1 MLTKTNS
8 LIHLIST
15 PVIITDVAFRFVD
28 ANEAAQNLLAL
39 SEQTLQGSILN
50 FIDSIEED
58 LLKLINNKNQSL
70 ENIRLLNVS
79 NLLID
84 KSWTLKASRY
94 DINQEEDGYCFVLE
108 ESVDERYK
116 SIEKERDFYKELL
129 DNMPADVG
137 VFNENQKYL
146 YVNPHAIKD
155 PEMRKWIIGK
165 DDFDYCKA
173 RNLPTTIAKDRRNK
187 FKDFIK
193 NKSTYYTFE
202 ETSERNNVASHNLRI
217 VYGFYNSDG
226 SFKYALGYG
235 INIDQLKNYELINI
249 RQQSAIEISNDGIA
263 LLDGNGEYTYVNN
276 ALVKMLGLK
285 SSKYMIGSNWRE
297 FFPESEVSHLA
308 DDVYP
313 ILLEKKFW
321 RGEAYGYKFNSNE
334 KLIVELTM
342 NLMPDK
348 GIVCICR
355 DVTDR
360 KRQEEQLK
368 RLALVAKNTNSMV
381 IISDANS
388 KIEWVNDAFTNNTG
402 YTLDEVKG
410 IEPRSFL
417 NGPETDQKIIDKLRE
432 IQLNHQPYAGEKL
445 SYKKDGTTIWVY
457 LMVNPI
463 FNDNGELTNWVSVET
478 DITPIKNAELVYQ
491 NALIKEKTFSDLKS
505 QFVSLASHEFR
516 TPLAGIMTSIEI
528 VKVILDREKAVYPD
542 RIDVHLERCIEEIQR
557 LTSIMDNVLIS
568 GKMQL
573 GKMPFDPIS
582 RDFIP
587 FFNEVIK
594 NFQMISPDRK
604 LEVNNPFEEI
614 EMTFD
619 GKLLEHA
626 FNNILNNANKYSPKD
641 TLIKIDLTDTKDAIQ
656 LTVIDYGIG
665 IPEEEQ
671 IHLFSSFFRASNTIS
686 HHGTGLGLG
695 IVKQFIEIHNGKVTI
710 ESKINEGCK
719 VVITLPK
726 SIQPI

>member
-94 DINQEEDGYCFVLE
+94 ELNQDEEGYCFLLE
-108 ESVDERYK
+108 ESQEEKFK

-217 VYGFYNSDG
+217 VYGFYNPDG

-263 LLDGNGEYTYVNN
+263 LLDGNGQYTYVNN

-285 SSKYMIGSNWRE
+285 SSKYMIGRNWRE

-313 ILLEKKFW
+313 ILLEKNFW
-321 RGEAYGYKFNSNE
+321 RGEAYGYKLNSNE
-334 KLIVELTM
+334 KIIVELTM

-355 DVTDR
+355 DVTER
-360 KRQEEQLK
+360 KHQEEQLK
-368 RLALVAKNTNSMV
+368 RLALVARNTNSMV

-388 KIEWVNDAFTNNTG
+388 KIEWVNDAFTSNTG
-402 YTLDEVKG
+402 YSLEDIRG
-410 IEPRSFL
+410 REPRTIF
-417 NGPETDQKIIDKLRE
+417 NGPETDQQSIDKLRE
-432 IQLNHQPYAGEKL
+432 IELNQLSFSGEKL
-445 SYKKDGTTIWVY
+445 SYKKDGSTMWVY
-457 LMVNPI
+457 LIVNPI
-463 FNDNGELTNWVSVET
+463 FNNNGELTNWVSVET
-478 DITPIKNAELVYQ
+478 DITPIKKAELVYQ
-491 NALIKEKTFSDLKS
+491 NALVKEKTLSDLKS

-528 VKVILDREKAVYPD
+528 VKLILDKEKAVYPD
-542 RIDVHLERCIEEIQR
+542 RIDIHLERCIEEIQR

-573 GKMPFDPIS
+573 GKMPFEPVT

-594 NFQMISPDRK
+594 NFQMIFPDRK
-604 LEVNNPFEEI
+604 LEITNPFDLI

-626 FNNILNNANKYSPKD
+626 FNNIFNNANKYSPKD
-641 TLIKIDLTDTKDAIQ
+641 TIIKIELANTNEVIQ

>member
-8 LIHLIST
+8 ILHLISS
-15 PVIITDVAFRFVD
+15 PVIITDVKFRFVE

-39 SEQTLQGSILN
+39 SEQTLQGSIFN
-50 FIDSIEED
+50 FINCSEED
-58 LLKLINNKNQSL
+58 IIKLFNSKNNSL
-70 ENIRLLNVS
+70 ENVQLLNVS
-79 NLLID
+79 NALVD

-94 DINQEEDGYCFVLE
+94 ELNQDEEGYCFLLE
-108 ESVDERYK
+108 ESQEEKFK

-137 VFNENQKYL
+137 VFNEDQKYL
-146 YVNPHAIKD
+146 YVNPHAVKD

-173 RNLPTTIAKDRRNK
+173 RNIPTTIAKDRRDK
-187 FKDFIK
+187 FKDFLR

-285 SSKYMIGSNWRE
+285 SSKYMIGRKWRE

-542 RIDVHLERCIEEIQR
+542 RIDIHLERCIEEIQR

-641 TLIKIDLTDTKDAIQ
+641 TLIKIDLTDSKDAIQ

-719 VVITLPK
+719 VIISLPK
-726 SIQPI
+726 KIEGI

>member
-1 MLTKTNS
+1 MLTQTNT
-8 LIHLIST
+8 LIQLINT
-15 PVIITDVAFRFVD
+15 PVIITDVEFQILEV
-28 ANEAAQNLLAL
+28 NESAKNLLAL
-39 SEQTLQGSILN
+39 SEKKLNVSILN
-50 FIDSIEED
+50 FIDSNKED
-58 LLKLINNKNQSL
+58 IINLINKKIDSF
-70 ENIRLLNVS
+70 ESIHLLNVS
-79 NLLID
+79 NLLVD
-84 KSWTLKASRY
+84 KKWSLKASTY
-94 DINQEEDGYCFVLE
+94 NLNQEEEGYCFVLE
-108 ESVDERYK
+108 ESIEQKYK

-137 VFNENQKYL
+137 VFNEDQKYL
-146 YVNPHAIKD
+146 YVNPHAVKD

-173 RNLPTTIAKDRRNK
+173 RNIPTTIAKDRRDK
-187 FKDFIK
+187 FKSFLK

-202 ETSERNNVASHNLRI
+202 ETSERNNIASHNLRI
-217 VYGFYNSDG
+217 VYGFYNPDG

-263 LLDGNGEYTYVNN
+263 LLNGSGEYTYVNN
-276 ALVKMLGLK
+276 ALVKMLGLA
-285 SSKYMIGSNWRE
+285 SGKYMIGRKWRD
-297 FFPESEVSHLA
+297 FFPRSEVSHLA

-313 ILLEKKFW
+313 ILLDKKFW
-321 RGEAYGYKFNSNE
+321 TGEAYGYKYKSNE

-355 DVTDR
+355 DVTER
-360 KRQEEQLK
+360 KHQEEQLK
-368 RLALVAKNTNSMV
+368 RLALVARNTNNMV
-381 IISDANS
+381 IITDAES
-388 KIEWVNDAFTNNTG
+388 KIEWVNDAFTITTG

-410 IEPRSFL
+410 REPRNIF
-417 NGPETDQKIIDKLRE
+417 NGPETDEQIIKKIQE
-432 IQLNHQPYAGEKL
+432 TESNHQSFAGEKL
-445 SYKKDGTTIWVY
+445 SYKKDGSTMWIY
-457 LMVNPI
+457 LMANPI

-478 DITPIKNAELVYQ
+478 DITPLKKAELVYQ
-491 NALIKEKTFSDLKS
+491 NALIKEKTLSDLKT

-528 VKVILDREKAVYPD
+528 VKVILEKEKAVYPD
-542 RIDVHLERCIEEIQR
+542 RIDIHLERCIEEIER

-573 GKMPFDPIS
+573 GKMPFEPIS
-582 RDFIP
+582 RDFIL

-594 NFQMISPDRK
+594 NFQMIFPHRK
-604 LEVNNPFEEI
+604 LEINNPFENL

-626 FNNILNNANKYSPKD
+626 FNNVLNNANKYSPSD
-641 TLIKIDLTDTKDAIQ
+641 TFINIELKELHDTVQ
-656 LTVIDYGIG
+656 LSFIDYGIG

-710 ESKINEGCK
+710 ESKINQGCK
-719 VVITLPK
+719 VIINLPK

>member
-8 LIHLIST
+8 VIHLMNA
-15 PVIITDVAFRFVD
+15 PVILTDVEFRFIEV
-28 ANEAAQNLLAL
+28 NEAAQNLLAL
-39 SEQTLQGSILN
+39 SEQTLQGSIFN
-50 FIDSIEED
+50 FIDCSKEN
-58 LLKLINNKNQSL
+58 LLELFSNNKNSIK
-70 ENIRLLNVS
+70 NVRLLNVS
-79 NLLID
+79 NLLVD
-84 KSWTLKASRY
+84 KTWTLKASSC
-94 DINQEEDGYCFVLE
+94 DINAEEEGYCFVLE
-108 ESVDERYK
+108 ESIEEKYQT
-116 SIEKERDFYKELL
+116 IEKERDFYKELL

-137 VFNENQKYL
+137 VFNEDQKYL

-173 RNLPTTIAKDRRNK
+173 RDIPTTIAKDRRDK
-187 FKDFIK
+187 FKSFLK

-202 ETSERNNVASHNLRI
+202 ETSERNNIASHNLRI
-217 VYGFYNSDG
+217 VYGFYNPDG

-263 LLDGNGEYTYVNN
+263 LLDGSGEYTYVNK

-285 SSKYMIGSNWRE
+285 SDKNMIGRKWRE

-313 ILLEKKFW
+313 ILLEKNFW
-321 RGEAYGYKFNSNE
+321 RGEAYGFKYNSNE

-368 RLALVAKNTNSMV
+368 RLALVASNTNSMV

-410 IEPRSFL
+410 IEPRIFL
-417 NGPETDQKIIDKLRE
+417 NGPKTDQKIIDKLRE

-528 VKVILDREKAVYPD
+528 VKVILDKEKAVYPD
-542 RIDVHLERCIEEIQR
+542 RIDIHLERCIEEIQR

-573 GKMPFDPIS
+573 GKMPFEPVS
-582 RDFIP
+582 RDFIL

-594 NFQMISPDRK
+594 NFQMIFPDRK
-604 LEVNNPFEEI
+604 LAIKNPFEHI

-626 FNNILNNANKYSPKD
+626 FSNILNNANKYSEKD
-641 TLIKIDLTDTKDAIQ
+641 TVINVEVVELSDDIEI
-656 LTVIDYGIG
+656 TVIDYGIG

-695 IVKQFIEIHNGKVTI
+695 IVKQFIEIHNGEVNI
-710 ESKINEGCK
+710 ESKINQGCK
-719 VVITLPK
+719 VIINLPK
-726 SIQPI
+726 SIEPI

>member
-1 MLTKTNS
+1 MLTQTNT
-8 LIHLIST
+8 LIQLINT
-15 PVIITDVAFRFVD
+15 PVIITDVEFRILEV
-28 ANEAAQNLLAL
+28 NESAKNLLAL
-39 SEQTLQGSILN
+39 SKQKLNLSILN
-50 FIDSIEED
+50 FIDSNKED
-58 LLKLINNKNQSL
+58 LINLINKKIDSF
-70 ENIRLLNVS
+70 ESIHLLNVS
-79 NLLID
+79 NLLVD
-84 KSWTLKASRY
+84 KKWSLKASTY
-94 DINQEEDGYCFVLE
+94 TLNQEEEGYCFVLE
-108 ESVDERYK
+108 ESIEQKYK

-137 VFNENQKYL
+137 VFNEDQKYL

-165 DDFDYCKA
+165 DDFDYCES
-173 RNLPTTIAKDRRNK
+173 RNIPTTIAKDRRDK
-187 FKDFIK
+187 FKSFLK
-193 NKSTYYTFE
+193 NKSTYYSFE
-202 ETSERNNVASHNLRI
+202 ETSERNNIASHNLRI
-217 VYGFYNSDG
+217 VYGFYNPDG

-235 INIDQLKNYELINI
+235 LNIDQLKNYELINI

-263 LLDGNGEYTYVNN
+263 LLDGNGQYTYVNK
-276 ALVKMLGLK
+276 ALVTMLGLK
-285 SSKYMIGSNWRE
+285 SDKNMIGRKWLE
-297 FFPESEVSHLA
+297 FFPKSEVSHLA

-321 RGEAYGYKFNSNE
+321 RGEAYGYRNDSND

-355 DVTDR
+355 DVTER
-360 KRQEEQLK
+360 KHQEEQLK
-368 RLALVAKNTNSMV
+368 RLALVARNTNNMV
-381 IISDANS
+381 IITDAES
-388 KIEWVNDAFTNNTG
+388 KIEWVNDAFTITTG

-410 IEPRSFL
+410 REPRNIF
-417 NGPETDQKIIDKLRE
+417 NGPETDEQIIKKIQE
-432 IQLNHQPYAGEKL
+432 TESNHQSFAGEKL
-445 SYKKDGTTIWVY
+445 SYKKDGSTMWIY
-457 LMVNPI
+457 LMANPI

-478 DITPIKNAELVYQ
+478 DITPLKKAELVYQ
-491 NALIKEKTFSDLKS
+491 NALIKEKTLSDLKT

-528 VKVILDREKAVYPD
+528 VKVILEKEKAVYPD
-542 RIDVHLERCIEEIQR
+542 RIDIHLERCIEEIER

-573 GKMPFDPIS
+573 GKMPFEPIS
-582 RDFIP
+582 RDFIL

-594 NFQMISPDRK
+594 NFQMIFPNRK
-604 LEVNNPFEEI
+604 LEIKNPFKNL

-626 FNNILNNANKYSPKD
+626 FNNVLNNANKYSPSD
-641 TLIKIDLTDTKDAIQ
+641 TFINVELKELHDTVQ
-656 LTVIDYGIG
+656 LSFIDYGIG

-695 IVKQFIEIHNGKVTI
+695 IVKQFIEIHNGNVTI
-710 ESKINEGCK
+710 DSKINQGCK
-719 VVITLPK
+719 VIINLPK

>member
-8 LIHLIST
+8 ILHLISS
-15 PVIITDVAFRFVD
+15 PVIITDVKFRFVE

-39 SEQTLQGSILN
+39 SEQTLQGSIFN
-50 FIDSIEED
+50 FINCSEED
-58 LLKLINNKNQSL
+58 LIKLFNSKNNSL
-70 ENIRLLNVS
+70 ENVRLLNVS
-79 NLLID
+79 NALVD

-94 DINQEEDGYCFVLE
+94 ELNQDEEGYCFLLE
-108 ESVDERYK
+108 ESQEEKYK

-137 VFNENQKYL
+137 VFNEDQKYL
-146 YVNPHAIKD
+146 YVNPHAVKD

-173 RNLPTTIAKDRRNK
+173 RNIPTTIAKDRRDK
-187 FKDFIK
+187 FKDFLR

-285 SSKYMIGSNWRE
+285 SSKYMIGKKWRE

-542 RIDVHLERCIEEIQR
+542 RIDIHLERCIEEIQR

-719 VVITLPK
+719 VIITLPK

>member
-1 MLTKTNS
+1 MITKTNS
-8 LIHLIST
+8 IIQLIST
-15 PVIITDVAFRFVD
+15 PVLITDVSFCLID
-28 ANEAAQNLLAL
+28 SNEAAKDLFNLNDQAL
-39 SEQTLQGSILN
+39 HDSVFN
-50 FIDSIEED
+50 FIDSNKD
-58 LLKLINNKNQSL
+58 ALSKLLRNKKSSI
-70 ENIRLLNVS
+70 ENIRLLNVKKI
-79 NLLID
+79 LIE
-84 KSWTLKASRY
+84 KTWTLKASECE
-94 DINQEEDGYCFVLE
+94 INSEDEGYCFLLE
-108 ESVDERYK
+108 ESLEERYL
-116 SIEKERDFYKELL
+116 SLEKERDFYKELL

-137 VFNENQKYL
+137 VFNEDQKYL

-165 DDFDYCKA
+165 DDFDYCKS
-173 RNLPTTIAKDRRNK
+173 RNIPTTIAKDRRDK
-187 FKDFIK
+187 FKSFLK
-193 NKSTYYTFE
+193 NKSTYYSFE
-202 ETSERNNVASHNLRI
+202 ETSERNNIASHNLRI
-217 VYGFYNSDG
+217 VYGFYNPDG

-263 LLDGNGEYTYVNN
+263 LLDGNGQYTYVNK
-276 ALVKMLGLK
+276 ALVTMLGLK
-285 SSKYMIGSNWRE
+285 SDKNMIGRKWRE

-321 RGEAYGYKFNSNE
+321 RGEAYGYKNDSDE

-355 DVTDR
+355 DVTER
-360 KRQEEQLK
+360 KHQEEQLK
-368 RLALVAKNTNSMV
+368 RLALVARSTNSMV

-388 KIEWVNDAFTNNTG
+388 KIEWVNDAFTNCMG
-402 YTLDEVKG
+402 YTLDEVIGK
-410 IEPRSFL
+410 EPRKIF
-417 NGPETDQKIIDKLRE
+417 NGPETDTQIIEKLFE
-432 IQLNHQPYAGEKL
+432 TESKHQSFAGEKL
-445 SYKKDGTTIWVY
+445 SYKKDGTTMWVY
-457 LMVNPI
+457 LMANPI
-463 FNDNGELTNWVSVET
+463 FNDNGELTNWVSVEN

-491 NALIKEKTFSDLKS
+491 NALVKEKTLSDLKS

-528 VKVILDREKAVYPD
+528 VKLILDKEKAVYPD
-542 RIDVHLERCIEEIQR
+542 RIDIHLERCIEEIQR

-568 GKMQL
+568 GKMQM
-573 GKMPFDPIS
+573 GKMPFEPMS

-594 NFQMISPDRK
+594 NFQIISPDRK
-604 LEVNNPFEEI
+604 LEIKNPYHHI
-614 EMTFD
+614 EMNFD

-626 FNNILNNANKYSPKD
+626 FNNILNNANKYSTKD
-641 TLIKIDLTDTKDAIQ
+641 TVINIDLKEINDSIQ
-656 LTVIDYGIG
+656 ITVIDYGIG

-671 IHLFSSFFRASNTIS
+671 INLFSSFFRASNTIS

-695 IVKQFIEIHNGKVTI
+695 IVKQFIEIHRGKVTI
-710 ESKINEGCK
+710 ESKLNQGCK
-719 VVITLPK
+719 VIVTLPK
-726 SIQPI
+726 FIQPI

>member
-8 LIHLIST
+8 IIQLIST
-15 PVIITDVAFRFVD
+15 PVIITDVNFRFIE

-39 SEQTLQGSILN
+39 SEQTLQGSIFN
-50 FIDSIEED
+50 FIDCKKEEITP
-58 LLKLINNKNQSL
+58 LLTNKKSRL
-70 ENIRLLNVS
+70 ENIRLRNVS
-79 NLLID
+79 DFLIN
-84 KSWTLKASRY
+84 KSWTLKASVY
-94 DINQEEDGYCFVLE
+94 DINTEEDGYCFVLE
-108 ESVDERYK
+108 ESIEEKYQ

-146 YVNPHAIKD
+146 YVNPHAVKD

-173 RNLPTTIAKDRRNK
+173 RNIPSTIAQDRREK
-187 FKDFIK
+187 FKLFIK
-193 NKSTYYTFE
+193 NKSTYYSFE

-217 VYGFYNSDG
+217 VYGFYNPNG

-263 LLDGNGEYTYVNN
+263 LLDGNGEYTYVNK

-285 SSKYMIGSNWRE
+285 SDKNMIGRKWKE
-297 FFPESEVSHLA
+297 FFPESEASHLA

-321 RGEAYGYKFNSNE
+321 RGEAYGFKYNSNE

-355 DVTDR
+355 DVTER
-360 KRQEEQLK
+360 KQQEEQLK
-368 RLALVAKNTNSMV
+368 RLALVASKTNNMV
-381 IISDANS
+381 IISDADS
-388 KIEWVNDAFTNNTG
+388 KIEWVNDAFITTMG
-402 YTLDEVKG
+402 YSLDEVKG
-410 IEPRSFL
+410 KEPRRIL
-417 NGPETDQKIIDKLRE
+417 NGEETDQLIVDKLRE
-432 IQLNHQPYAGEKL
+432 IELNHKPFAGEKL
-445 SYKKDGTTIWVY
+445 SYKKDGSTIWIY

-478 DITPIKNAELVYQ
+478 DITPIKKAELVYQ
-491 NALIKEKTFSDLKS
+491 NALIKEKTLSDLKS

-528 VKVILDREKAVYPD
+528 VKVILDKEKAVYSN
-542 RIDVHLERCIEEIQR
+542 RIDLHLERCIEEIQR

-573 GKMPFDPIS
+573 GKIPFEPIS

-594 NFQMISPDRK
+594 NFKMIFPDRNLAIK
-604 LEVNNPFEEI
+604 NPFEEI

-626 FNNILNNANKYSPKD
+626 FNNILNNANKYSEKD
-641 TLIKIDLTDTKDAIQ
+641 TLINVEVNELNDAIQ
-656 LTVIDYGIG
+656 IIVIDYGIG

-695 IVKQFIEIHNGKVTI
+695 IVKQFIEIHNGKVNI
-710 ESKINEGCK
+710 ESKINQGCK
-719 VVITLPK
+719 VIINLPK
-726 SIQPI
+726 SIEPI

>member
-1 MLTKTNS
+1 MLTKTKS
-8 LIHLIST
+8 IIHLIST
-15 PVIITDVAFRFVD
+15 PVLITDVSFCLIES
-28 ANEAAQNLLAL
+28 NEAAQNLFDL
-39 SEQTLQGSILN
+39 SDKTLKGSVFN
-50 FIDSIEED
+50 FVDSNKEELSK
-58 LLKLINNKNQSL
+58 LLTKSKGHL
-70 ENIRLLNVS
+70 ENIRLINVR

-84 KSWTLKASRY
+84 KTWTLKFSNY
-94 DINQEEDGYCFVLE
+94 DINSEEEGYCFLLE
-108 ESVDERYK
+108 ESIEEKYRT
-116 SIEKERDFYKELL
+116 IEKERDFYKELL

-137 VFNENQKYL
+137 VFNEDQKYL
-146 YVNPHAIKD
+146 YVNPHAVKD

-165 DDFDYCKA
+165 DDFDYCKE
-173 RNLPTTIAKDRRNK
+173 RNIPTTIAKDRRDK
-187 FKDFIK
+187 FKSFLK

-202 ETSERNNVASHNLRI
+202 ETSERNNIASHNLRI
-217 VYGFYNSDG
+217 VYGFYNPDG

-263 LLDGNGEYTYVNN
+263 LLNGSGEYTYVNN

-285 SSKYMIGSNWRE
+285 SGKYMIGRKWRE
-297 FFPESEVSHLA
+297 FFPKSEVSHLA

-321 RGEAYGYKFNSNE
+321 TGEAYGYKYNSNE

-355 DVTDR
+355 DVTER
-360 KRQEEQLK
+360 KHQEEQLK
-368 RLALVAKNTNSMV
+368 RLALVARNTNNMV
-381 IISDANS
+381 IITDAAS
-388 KIEWVNDAFTNNTG
+388 KIEWVNDAFTITTG

-410 IEPRSFL
+410 REPRNIF
-417 NGPETDQKIIDKLRE
+417 NGPETDEQIIKKIKE
-432 IQLNHQPYAGEKL
+432 TETNHQSFAGEKL
-445 SYKKDGTTIWVY
+445 SYKKDGSTMWIY
-457 LMVNPI
+457 LMANPI

-478 DITPIKNAELVYQ
+478 DITPIKKAELVYQ
-491 NALIKEKTFSDLKS
+491 NALIKEKTLSDLKT

-528 VKVILDREKAVYPD
+528 IKVILDKEKAVYPD
-542 RIDVHLERCIEEIQR
+542 RIDIHLERCIEEIER

-573 GKMPFDPIS
+573 GKMPFEPVS
-582 RDFIP
+582 RDFIL

-594 NFQMISPDRK
+594 NFQMIFPDRK
-604 LEVNNPFEEI
+604 LEIKNPFEHL
-614 EMTFD
+614 EMIFD

-641 TLIKIDLTDTKDAIQ
+641 TFINIELKDINDSIQ
-656 LTVIDYGIG
+656 ITVIDYGIG

-671 IHLFSSFFRASNTIS
+671 INLFSSFFRASNTIS

-710 ESKINEGCK
+710 DSKINQGCK
-719 VVITLPK
+719 VIINLPK

>member
-8 LIHLIST
+8 IIHLISS
-15 PVIITDVAFRFVD
+15 PVIITDATFRFVD

-50 FIDSIEED
+50 FIDCIEID
-58 LLKLINNKNQSL
+58 LIDLINGKNKSL

-79 NLLID
+79 NVLVD
-84 KSWTLKASRY
+84 KVWTLKASRY
-94 DINQEEDGYCFVLE
+94 DLNPDEDGYCFLLE
-108 ESVDERYK
+108 DSIDEKYK

-137 VFNENQKYL
+137 VFNEDQKYL
-146 YVNPHAIKD
+146 YVNPHAVKD

-173 RNLPTTIAKDRRNK
+173 RNIPTTIASDRRDK
-187 FKDFIK
+187 FKLFLK
-193 NKSTYYTFE
+193 NKSTYYSFE
-202 ETSERNNVASHNLRI
+202 ETSERNNIASHNLRI

-276 ALVKMLGLK
+276 SLVKMLGLK
-285 SSKYMIGSNWRE
+285 SSKYMIGRKWRE

-417 NGPETDQKIIDKLRE
+417 NGPETDQKIIDKLRK

-542 RIDVHLERCIEEIQR
+542 RIDIHLERCIEEIQR

-573 GKMPFDPIS
+573 GKMPFEPVS

-587 FFNEVIK
+587 FFDEVIR
-594 NFQMISPDRK
+594 NFQMIFPDRK
-604 LEVNNPFEEI
+604 LDIKNPFEKI

-626 FNNILNNANKYSPKD
+626 FNNILNNANKYSPND
-641 TLIKIDLTDTKDAIQ
+641 ALINIDLTDTKDAIQ
-656 LTVIDYGIG
+656 LTVIDNGIG

-695 IVKQFIEIHNGKVTI
+695 IVKQFIEIHNGKVNI
-710 ESKINEGCK
+710 ESKVNQGCK
-719 VVITLPK
+719 VIISLPK
-726 SIQPI
+726 KIEGV

>member
-8 LIHLIST
+8 IIHLIST
-15 PVIITDVAFRFVD
+15 PVLITDVSFNIVES
-28 ANEAAQNLLAL
+28 NEAAKNLLAL
-39 SEQTLQGSILN
+39 SEQTLKGSIFN
-50 FIDSIEED
+50 FIDSNKD
-58 LLKLINNKNQSL
+58 KLSKLITNDKDYL
-70 ENIRLLNVS
+70 ENIRLLNVR
-79 NLLID
+79 NLLTD
-84 KSWTLKASRY
+84 KTWTIKASACE
-94 DINQEEDGYCFVLE
+94 INAEETGYCFLLE
-108 ESVDERYK
+108 ESSEEKYRT
-116 SIEKERDFYKELL
+116 IEKERDFYKELL

-137 VFNENQKYL
+137 VFNEDQKYL

-165 DDFDYCKA
+165 DDFDYCES
-173 RNLPTTIAKDRRNK
+173 RNIPTTIAKDRRDK
-187 FKDFIK
+187 FKQFLK
-193 NKSTYYTFE
+193 NKSTYYSFE

-217 VYGFYNSDG
+217 VYGFYNPDG

-263 LLDGNGEYTYVNN
+263 LLDGDGHYTYVNK

-285 SSKYMIGSNWRE
+285 SDKNIIGRKWKE
-297 FFPESEVSHLA
+297 FFPNSEISHLA

-321 RGEAYGYKFNSNE
+321 RGEAYGYKYDSNE

-342 NLMPDK
+342 NLLPDK

-355 DVTDR
+355 DVTER
-360 KRQEEQLK
+360 KHQEEQLK
-368 RLALVAKNTNSMV
+368 RLALVARSTNSMV

-388 KIEWVNDAFTNNTG
+388 KIEWVNDAFTNSMG
-402 YTLDEVKG
+402 YTLEEVRGK
-410 IEPRSFL
+410 EPRTIF
-417 NGPETDQKIIDKLRE
+417 NGPETDPQIIEKLFE
-432 IQLNHQPYAGEKL
+432 TESKHLPFAGEKL

-463 FNDNGELTNWVSVET
+463 FNNNGELTNWVSVET

-491 NALIKEKTFSDLKS
+491 NALVKEKTLSDLKS

-542 RIDVHLERCIEEIQR
+542 RIDIHLERCIEEIQR

-568 GKMQL
+568 GKMQM
-573 GKMPFDPIS
+573 GKMPFDPLT
-582 RDFIP
+582 RDFIQ
-587 FFNEVIK
+587 FFNEVVK

-604 LEVNNPFEEI
+604 LEIKNPFDKL
-614 EMTFD
+614 EMIFD

-641 TLIKIDLTDTKDAIQ
+641 TLINIELKDINDAIQ
-656 LTVIDYGIG
+656 ITVIDYGIG

-671 IHLFSSFFRASNTIS
+671 INLFSSFFRASNTIS

-695 IVKQFIEIHNGKVTI
+695 IVKQFIEIHGGKVTI
-710 ESKINEGCK
+710 ESKINQGCK
-719 VVITLPK
+719 VIVTLPK
-726 SIQPI
+726 YIQPI

>member
-1 MLTKTNS
+1 MLTQTNT
-8 LIHLIST
+8 LIQLINT
-15 PVIITDVAFRFVD
+15 PVIITDVEFQILEV
-28 ANEAAQNLLAL
+28 NESAKNLLAL
-39 SEQTLQGSILN
+39 SEKKLNLSILN
-50 FIDSIEED
+50 FIDSNKED
-58 LLKLINNKNQSL
+58 IINLINKKTDSF
-70 ENIRLLNVS
+70 ESIHLLNVS
-79 NLLID
+79 NLLVD
-84 KSWTLKASRY
+84 KKWSLKASTY
-94 DINQEEDGYCFVLE
+94 TLNQEEEGYCFVLE
-108 ESVDERYK
+108 ESIEQKYK
-116 SIEKERDFYKELL
+116 SIEKERDFYKEIL

-137 VFNENQKYL
+137 VFNEEQKYL
-146 YVNPHAIKD
+146 YVNPHAVKN

-173 RNLPTTIAKDRRNK
+173 RNIPTTIAKDRRNK
-187 FKDFIK
+187 FNSFLK
-193 NKSTYYTFE
+193 NKSTYGSYE
-202 ETSERNNVASHNLRI
+202 ETSEKNNIASHNLRI
-217 VYGFYNSDG
+217 VYGFYNPDG

-249 RQQSAIEISNDGIA
+249 RQQTAIEISNDGIA
-263 LLDGNGEYTYVNN
+263 LLNGNGEYTYVNN

-285 SSKYMIGSNWRE
+285 SSKYMIGRNWRE
-297 FFPESEVSHLA
+297 FFPKSEVSHLT
-308 DDVYP
+308 DDIYP

-321 RGEAYGYKFNSNE
+321 TGEANAYKYNSNE
-334 KLIVELTM
+334 KLIVDLTM

-355 DVTDR
+355 DVTER
-360 KRQEEQLK
+360 KHQEEQLK
-368 RLALVAKNTNSMV
+368 RLALVARNTNNMV
-381 IISDANS
+381 IITDAES
-388 KIEWVNDAFTNNTG
+388 KIEWVNDAFTITTG

-410 IEPRSFL
+410 REPRNIF
-417 NGPETDQKIIDKLRE
+417 NGPETDEQIIKKIQE
-432 IQLNHQPYAGEKL
+432 TESNHQSFAGEKL
-445 SYKKDGTTIWVY
+445 SYKKDGSTMWIY
-457 LMVNPI
+457 LMANPI

-478 DITPIKNAELVYQ
+478 DITPLKKAELVYQ
-491 NALIKEKTFSDLKS
+491 NALIKEKTLSDLKT

-528 VKVILDREKAVYPD
+528 VKVILEKEKAVYPD
-542 RIDVHLERCIEEIQR
+542 RIDIHLERCIEEIER

-573 GKMPFDPIS
+573 GKMPFEPIS
-582 RDFIP
+582 RDFSL

-594 NFQMISPDRK
+594 NFQMIFPDRK
-604 LEVNNPFEEI
+604 LEIKNPFENL

-626 FNNILNNANKYSPKD
+626 FNNVLNNANKYSPSD
-641 TLIKIDLTDTKDAIQ
+641 TFINIELKELHDTVQ
-656 LTVIDYGIG
+656 LSFIDYGIG

-695 IVKQFIEIHNGKVTI
+695 IVKQFIEIHNGNVTI
-710 ESKINEGCK
+710 NSKINQGCK
-719 VVITLPK
+719 VIINLPK

>member
-8 LIHLIST
+8 ILHLISS
-15 PVIITDVAFRFVD
+15 PVIITDVKFRFVE

-39 SEQTLQGSILN
+39 SEQTLQGSIFN
-50 FIDSIEED
+50 FINCSEED
-58 LLKLINNKNQSL
+58 LIKLFNSKNNSL
-70 ENIRLLNVS
+70 ENVRLLNVS
-79 NLLID
+79 NALVD

-94 DINQEEDGYCFVLE
+94 ELNQDEEGYCFLLE
-108 ESVDERYK
+108 ESQEEKFK

-137 VFNENQKYL
+137 VFNEDQKYL
-146 YVNPHAIKD
+146 YVNPHAVKD

-173 RNLPTTIAKDRRNK
+173 RNIPTTIAKDRRDK
-187 FKDFIK
+187 FKDFLR

-285 SSKYMIGSNWRE
+285 SSKYMIGRKWRE

-355 DVTDR
+355 DVTER

-542 RIDVHLERCIEEIQR
+542 RIDIHLERCIEEIQR

-641 TLIKIDLTDTKDAIQ
+641 TLIKIDLTDSKDAIQ

-695 IVKQFIEIHNGKVTI
+695 IVKQFIAYCCCGVVFTI
-710 ESKINEGCK
+710 S
-719 VVITLPK
+719 T
-726 SIQPI
+726 

>member
-1 MLTKTNS
+1 MLTQTNT
-8 LIHLIST
+8 LIQLINT
-15 PVIITDVAFRFVD
+15 PVIITDVEFQILEV
-28 ANEAAQNLLAL
+28 NESAKNLLAL
-39 SEQTLQGSILN
+39 SEKALQVSILN
-50 FIDSIEED
+50 FIDSNKED
-58 LLKLINNKNQSL
+58 LINLINKKTDSF
-70 ENIRLLNVS
+70 ESIHLLNVS
-79 NLLID
+79 NLLVD
-84 KSWTLKASRY
+84 KKWSLKASTY
-94 DINQEEDGYCFVLE
+94 ALNQEEEGYCFVLE
-108 ESVDERYK
+108 ESIEQKYK

-137 VFNENQKYL
+137 VFNEDQKYL
-146 YVNPHAIKD
+146 YVNPHAVKD

-173 RNLPTTIAKDRRNK
+173 RNIPTTIAKDRRDK
-187 FKDFIK
+187 FKSFLK

-202 ETSERNNVASHNLRI
+202 ETSERNNIASHNLRI
-217 VYGFYNSDG
+217 VYGFYNPDG

-263 LLDGNGEYTYVNN
+263 LLNGSGEYTYVNN
-276 ALVKMLGLK
+276 ALVKMLGLE
-285 SSKYMIGSNWRE
+285 SGKYMIGRKWRD
-297 FFPESEVSHLA
+297 FFPRSEVSHLA

-321 RGEAYGYKFNSNE
+321 TGEAYGYKYKSNE

-355 DVTDR
+355 DVTER
-360 KRQEEQLK
+360 KHQEEQLK
-368 RLALVAKNTNSMV
+368 RLALVARNTNNMV
-381 IISDANS
+381 IITDAES
-388 KIEWVNDAFTNNTG
+388 KIEWVNDAFTITTG

-410 IEPRSFL
+410 REPRNIF
-417 NGPETDQKIIDKLRE
+417 NGPETDEQIIKKIQE
-432 IQLNHQPYAGEKL
+432 TESNHQSFAGEKL
-445 SYKKDGTTIWVY
+445 SYKKDGSTMWIY
-457 LMVNPI
+457 LMANPI

-478 DITPIKNAELVYQ
+478 DITPLKKAELVYQ
-491 NALIKEKTFSDLKS
+491 NALIKEKTLSDLKT

-528 VKVILDREKAVYPD
+528 VKVILEKEKAVYPD
-542 RIDVHLERCIEEIQR
+542 RIDIHLERCIEEIER

-573 GKMPFDPIS
+573 GKMPFEPIS
-582 RDFIP
+582 RDFSL

-594 NFQMISPDRK
+594 NFQMIFPKRK
-604 LEVNNPFEEI
+604 LEIKNPFKNL

-626 FNNILNNANKYSPKD
+626 FNNVLNNANKYSP
-641 TLIKIDLTDTKDAIQ
+641 TDAFINIELKELHDAVQ
-656 LTVIDYGIG
+656 LSFIDYGIG

-719 VVITLPK
+719 VIINLPK

>member
-1 MLTKTNS
+1 MLTKTKS
-8 LIHLIST
+8 IIHLIST
-15 PVIITDVAFRFVD
+15 PVLITDVSFCLIES
-28 ANEAAQNLLAL
+28 NEAAQNLYAL
-39 SEQTLQGSILN
+39 SDKTLKGSVFN
-50 FIDSIEED
+50 FIDSNKEELSK
-58 LLKLINNKNQSL
+58 LLTNSKGHL
-70 ENIRLLNVS
+70 ENIRLLNVR

-84 KSWTLKASRY
+84 KTWTLKFSNY
-94 DINQEEDGYCFVLE
+94 DINSEEEGYCFLLE
-108 ESVDERYK
+108 ESIEEKYRT
-116 SIEKERDFYKELL
+116 IEKERDFYKELL

-137 VFNENQKYL
+137 VFNEDQKYL
-146 YVNPHAIKD
+146 YVNPHAVKD

-165 DDFDYCKA
+165 DDFDYCNA
-173 RNLPTTIAKDRRNK
+173 RNIPTTIAKDRRDK
-187 FKDFIK
+187 FRSFLK

-202 ETSERNNVASHNLRI
+202 ETSERNNIATHNLRI
-217 VYGFYNSDG
+217 VYGFYNPDG

-263 LLDGNGEYTYVNN
+263 LLNGSGEYTYVNN

-285 SSKYMIGSNWRE
+285 SGKYMIGRKWRE
-297 FFPESEVSHLA
+297 FFPKSEVSHLA

-321 RGEAYGYKFNSNE
+321 TGEAYGYKYNSNE

-355 DVTDR
+355 DVTER
-360 KRQEEQLK
+360 KHQEEQLK
-368 RLALVAKNTNSMV
+368 RLALVARNTNNMV
-381 IISDANS
+381 IITDAAS
-388 KIEWVNDAFTNNTG
+388 KIEWVNDAFTITTG

-410 IEPRSFL
+410 REPRNIF
-417 NGPETDQKIIDKLRE
+417 NGPETDEQIIKKIKE
-432 IQLNHQPYAGEKL
+432 TETNHQSFAGEKL
-445 SYKKDGTTIWVY
+445 SYKKDGSTMWIY
-457 LMVNPI
+457 LMANPI

-478 DITPIKNAELVYQ
+478 DITPIKKAELVYQ
-491 NALIKEKTFSDLKS
+491 NALIKEKTLSDLKT

-528 VKVILDREKAVYPD
+528 IKVILDKEKAVYPD
-542 RIDVHLERCIEEIQR
+542 RIDIHLERCIEEIER

-573 GKMPFDPIS
+573 GKMPFEPVS
-582 RDFIP
+582 RDFIL

-594 NFQMISPDRK
+594 NFQMIFPDRK
-604 LEVNNPFEEI
+604 LEIKNPFEHL
-614 EMTFD
+614 EMIFD

-641 TLIKIDLTDTKDAIQ
+641 TFINIELKDINDSIQ
-656 LTVIDYGIG
+656 ITVIDYGIG

-671 IHLFSSFFRASNTIS
+671 INLFSSFFRASNTIS

-710 ESKINEGCK
+710 DSKINQGCK
-719 VVITLPK
+719 VIINLPK

>member
-8 LIHLIST
+8 IIHLISS
-15 PVIITDVAFRFVD
+15 PVIITDNEFRFVE

-39 SEQTLQGSILN
+39 SEQTLQGSIFN
-50 FIDSIEED
+50 FINCSKAEITN
-58 LLKLINNKNQSL
+58 LLTNNKNSL
-70 ENIRLLNVS
+70 SDIRLLNVS
-79 NLLID
+79 NLLVN
-84 KSWTLKASRY
+84 KTWTLKASAY
-94 DINQEEDGYCFVLE
+94 EFNADEEGYCFILE
-108 ESVDERYK
+108 ESIDEK
-116 SIEKERDFYKELL
+116 FQSVVKERDFYRELL

-137 VFNENQKYL
+137 VFNEDQKYL
-146 YVNPHAIKD
+146 YVNPHAVKD
-155 PEMRKWIIGK
+155 PEMRRWIIGK
-165 DDFDYCKA
+165 DDFDYCKE
-173 RNLPTTIAKDRRNK
+173 RNIPTTIAKARREK
-187 FKDFIK
+187 FKEFIK

-217 VYGFYNSDG
+217 VYGFYNPDG

-263 LLDGNGEYTYVNN
+263 LLDGNGEYTYVNK
-276 ALVKMLGLK
+276 ALVKMLNLQSDK
-285 SSKYMIGSNWRE
+285 NMIGRNWRE

-321 RGEAYGYKFNSNE
+321 RGEAYGFKYNSNK

-360 KRQEEQLK
+360 KQQEEQLK
-368 RLALVAKNTNSMV
+368 RLALVARNTNSMV
-381 IISDANS
+381 IITDAHS
-388 KIEWVNDAFTNNTG
+388 KIEWVNDAFTTNTG
-402 YTLDEVKG
+402 YSLDEVKG
-410 IEPRSFL
+410 REPRTIF
-417 NGPETDQKIIDKLRE
+417 NGPETDQQIINKLLE
-432 IQLNHQPYAGEKL
+432 TEANHQSFAGEKL
-445 SYKKDGTTIWVY
+445 SYKKDGTTMWVY
-457 LMVNPI
+457 LMANPI

-478 DITPIKNAELVYQ
+478 DITPIKKAELVYQ
-491 NALIKEKTFSDLKS
+491 NALIKEKTLSDLKS

-528 VKVILDREKAVYPD
+528 VKVILDKEKAVYSN
-542 RIDVHLERCIEEIQR
+542 RIDLHLERCIEEIQR

-573 GKMPFDPIS
+573 GKMPFEPIS

-594 NFQMISPDRK
+594 NFQMIFPDRK
-604 LEVNNPFEEI
+604 IAIINPFEEI

-626 FNNILNNANKYSPKD
+626 FNNILNNANKYSQKD
-641 TLIKIDLTDTKDAIQ
+641 TVINIEVTDLSDAIEI
-656 LTVIDYGIG
+656 TVIDYGIG

-710 ESKINEGCK
+710 ISKINEGCK
-719 VVITLPK
+719 VIINLPK